1 MTIKKFIEELSK
13 YPEDIELKDIP
24 VRLAVEKEIGY
35 NRIKSVYIGGYRIVG
50 GFAPFGSNSV
60 VLVRFSNLKD
70 VANSVLT
77 NLKTNKREHE

>member
-50 GFAPFGSNSV
+50 CLLYTSPSP
-60 VLVRFSNLKD
+60 RD
-70 VANSVLT
+70 
-77 NLKTNKREHE
+77 

>member
-35 NRIKSVYIGGYRIVG
+35 T
-50 GFAPFGSNSV
+50 ASNQSILEV
-60 VLVRFSNLKD
+60 IALWEDSLHLEATR
-70 VANSVLT
+70 
-77 NLKTNKREHE
+77 